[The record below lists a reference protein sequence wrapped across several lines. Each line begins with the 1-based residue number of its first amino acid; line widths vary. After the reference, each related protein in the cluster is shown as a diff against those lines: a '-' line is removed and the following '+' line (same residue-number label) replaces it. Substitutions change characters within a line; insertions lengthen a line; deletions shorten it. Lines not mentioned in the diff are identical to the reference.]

1 MNVRQTLKAMA
12 VALPLALTP
21 ASKATA
27 QAANIVKNAEK
38 IVVTDTLKAMENKAV
53 DSRTLL
59 LKKYNGHFNGNVVNG
74 KIGNGKLDY
83 AEKGRLVPASEYAD
97 KANKTSLNFD
107 ATFIKA
113 DNLPAPGFKIHGGL
127 QKGKDGADVTFGY
140 ASKNG
145 YSDMIANAS
154 YTRNFPLGSGFT
166 AYGKAGA
173 NTIIRREAVKG
184 GDHHGIF
191 TPNLNAGMK
200 YDHKFPSKVTVGAT
214 AEVGGGPAFYLK
226 TDAGKTQVKR
236 NVMYN
241 AEARVGYKDVEVF
254 GQAGRD
260 DILGNQFGVGTRVK
274 F

>member
-127 QKGKDGADVTFGY
+127 QKGKDG
-140 ASKNG
+140 
-145 YSDMIANAS
+145 
-154 YTRNFPLGSGFT
+154 
-166 AYGKAGA
+166 GA